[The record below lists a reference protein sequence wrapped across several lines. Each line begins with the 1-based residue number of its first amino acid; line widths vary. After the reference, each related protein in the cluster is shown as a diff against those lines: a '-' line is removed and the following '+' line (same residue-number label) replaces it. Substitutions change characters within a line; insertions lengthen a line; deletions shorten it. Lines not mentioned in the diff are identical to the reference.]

1 MMNNEN
7 GRSMVEMLGV
17 LAIIGVLSV
26 AGIAGYS
33 MAMKKY
39 KANEIVNAASQLVV
53 LAQANFVAGKL
64 NASSKGEAT
73 TADLGGS
80 GYKVAGYEMKAECS
94 GTTANSCTVSHTS
107 GTAGEGSAWEAA
119 QTQASGTY
127 YTISSQSKL
136 TKGK

>member
-39 KANEIVNAASQLVV
+39 RTNEILNAASQLVI
-53 LAQANFVAGKL
+53 LAQAKSISGG
-64 NASSKGEAT
+64 NAAQ
-73 TADLGGS
+73 TADLTDLGVKTGGS
-80 GYKVAGYEMKAECS
+80 IAGVDNLVAHCTGSNCYVTSTSTDEAWTAAKA
-94 GTTANSCTVSHTS
+94 
-107 GTAGEGSAWEAA
+107 AG
-119 QTQASGTY
+119 ASGY
-127 YTISSQSKL
+127 YTLS
-136 TKGK
+136 

>member
-39 KANEIVNAASQLVV
+39 KTNEILNAASQLVV
-53 LAQANFVAGKL
+53 LAQAKYVSTS
-64 NASSKGEAT
+64 ASAEAKM
-73 TADLGGS
+73 ADIGVDT
-80 GYKVAGYEMKAECS
+80 VAGYKMKATCT
-94 GTTANSCTVSHTS
+94 GTGANDCTVDVDTGNQGSK
-107 GTAGEGSAWEAA
+107 TADEWKNAVSAAGS
-119 QTQASGTY
+119 TY
-127 YTISSQSKL
+127 YKIAS
-136 TKGK
+136 

>member
-53 LAQANFVAGKL
+53 LAQAQDAGNGGVACTKTIDSCTGVKTDIPAPSGIEL
-64 NASSKGEAT
+64 
-73 TADLGGS
+73 TADCTGTKCSVSGGDS
-80 GYKVAGYEMKAECS
+80 S
-94 GTTANSCTVSHTS
+94 DD
-107 GTAGEGSAWEAA
+107 AWVAA
-119 QTQASGTY
+119 QNQVGTNGVGTY
-127 YTISSQSKL
+127 FNLS
-136 TKGK
+136 